1 MSNFS
6 EWNDTEWNDTE
17 WHNVTGNNGHHKVQP
32 YSILFLFVSIALGA
46 LVRFLLKK
54 IRLPYTVVLLVCGAL
69 FGLASSRFSVLE
81 KYTEMTRIDPHVIL
95 HVFLPILIF
104 ESAFAMDAHTFVR
117 CFAQCL
123 ILAVPGL
130 ILSSTLT
137 AVLSYK
143 IFSEYQWSW
152 ATSFLFGSILS
163 ATDPV
168 AVVALLR
175 ELGASKPLSTII
187 EGESLLN
194 DGSAIVAY
202 EILIELVLPGTT
214 VTAMQIFLKFC
225 QIALGGPAL
234 GFIVGK
240 LAVFCLSHIFNDA
253 VIEITVTLSAAYLT
267 YYLAEVVLN
276 VSGVL
281 ALVILGLVISSDEAS
296 ISPEVEGF
304 VHRFWEILSYLA
316 NTVIFIVVGLVIT
329 ERAASHIQDQD
340 WFHILV
346 TYIGATVFRLVMIV
360 LFSPLLS
367 RLGYGLKW
375 QEVIVMTWGGLRGA
389 VGLALALLVA
399 QQDGIDPELVGHKI
413 LIHVAGIVTLTLLFN
428 ATTIKPLL
436 KLLGMSDVS
445 YITRC
450 NMAIAVQ
457 HLKEVRENSLHA
469 QRNAPLVADA
479 DWKFIEKFT
488 IIEDPYGK
496 TNKKDEDK
504 DATNFAPLRYS
515 MCPDCNNSHVV
526 EPSAKELEEMS
537 KEANLRMLAAQKV
550 SYWRQFDHGLLGQD
564 TVLTLIGAADVAADK
579 GGHLSVEDL
588 RYHWQV
594 NAIYTCLIRLLRHRI
609 KPRNQTL
616 SEKKPTKKYHRGL
629 NKIVKNP
636 IFESFVYLVVFLN
649 VILIIIEIISYANPK
664 PINYSLGIRELR
676 FVNCGFVAF
685 YMLEMLMKVIG
696 LGFWNYWNSHWNKF
710 DFIILILQ
718 IVDLLIDVC
727 FYYFHLYDTCSTTY
741 LIVSR
746 SFRLIRI
753 IRMFRIFKCL
763 INGLA
768 NFVDGRINVQLYAG
782 FDICC
787 GFLIGQEEV
796 MKVLDSI
803 SSYPPITNQLKK
815 ICEDTRLQIL
825 KELSQLQEEHPS
837 VAVAVKTRH
846 ASRQTLNNVRT
857 ELNELKE
864 LGLLEDGVY
873 NKLNSMIEKRMKK
886 LLNAPT
892 SMLPAPPTELLKNVD
907 WIAGNEAVFNFI
919 KERAEVICFSKGC
932 TLEEEGDEPSGI
944 YVITVGLV
952 KVVGTI
958 ESTEDGSLPNVDS
971 FHWFPNQQE
980 LEDYLT
986 VGKVL
991 GELGILTGKPRS
1003 TSAIADT
1010 EVQAFHISYKDM
1022 MEALKTFRDDP
1033 SLEYKIWRSCSLKI
1047 AKHVLRNHPD
1057 FQEWTPSKIMMHLSR
1072 AYVPDTRK
1080 LNTLDLASDVEDVIM
1095 VQGIASDPQT
1105 NEVYKGVCYIPCTVR
1120 TLIFPQDCWVKPLV
1134 VLIGNLDYTLDPNL
1148 DWSGGTEAKQN
1159 QVQSKTYVITK
1170 SRRRPSSRPWTVR
1183 SASEWSMPVLEP
1195 LSDEIR
1201 QRFNFRSRANS
1212 AASGDNE
1219 RTKLNSV
1226 QRMLSLPTT
1235 YDNPAFLL
1243 NEDHQN
1249 ERSITMESVSFGTIT
1264 EEQSNEI
1271 KIDMNLQ
1278 NSTNESQRDSRSKYL
1293 KFEND
1298 VK

>member
-1 MSNFS
+1 MYNFS
-6 EWNDTEWNDTE
+6 EWNDTVWNDTE
-17 WHNVTGNNGHHKVQP
+17 WNNVTSIVHHKMQP

-69 FGLASSRFSVLE
+69 FGLASSRFSSLE
-81 KYTEMTRIDPHVIL
+81 KYTQITRMDPHVIL

-104 ESAFAMDAHTFVR
+104 ESAFALDAHTFLR

-123 ILAVPGL
+123 ILSVPGL
-130 ILSSTLT
+130 IVSSALT

-143 IFSEYQWSW
+143 IFSEYQWNW
-152 ATSFLFGSILS
+152 ATSFLFGTILS

-175 ELGASKPLSTII
+175 ELGTSKSLSTII

-202 EILIELVLPGTT
+202 DILRELVVPGTT
-214 VTAMQIFLKFC
+214 VTATQIFLKFC

-267 YYLAEVVLN
+267 YYLAEVVLH

-281 ALVILGLVISSDEAS
+281 AVVILGVVISADEAS

-304 VHRFWEILSYLA
+304 VHRFWEMLSYLA

-329 ERAASHIQDQD
+329 ERAASHIEEQD
-340 WFHILV
+340 WFHIIV

-399 QQDGIDPELVGHKI
+399 QQEGIDPELVGHKI

-436 KLLGMSDVS
+436 KLLGMSDIS

-488 IIEDPYGK
+488 IIEDPYGRV
-496 TNKKDEDK
+496 TKKDEDK
-504 DATNFAPLRYS
+504 DTTAFTPLRQS

-537 KEANLRMLAAQKV
+537 NEANLRMLAAQKV

-564 TVLTLIGAADVAADK
+564 TVLALIGAADVAADK

-588 RYHWQV
+588 RYHWQISG
-594 NAIYTCLIRLLRHRI
+594 IYTCLIKLLRHRI
-609 KPRNQTL
+609 KPRNQTQ
-616 SEKKPTKKYHRGL
+616 SERKHIKEYHRHL
-629 NKIVKNP
+629 NKLVTSH
-636 IFESFVYLVVFLN
+636 IFQTFVYLVLFFN
-649 VILIIIEIISYANPK
+649 VILIIMEIISYANPQSIK
-664 PINYSLGIRELR
+664 FGLGISELR
-676 FVNCGFVAF
+676 FINCGFVAF
-685 YMLEMLMKVIG
+685 YVLEMILKVIG

-718 IVDLLIDVC
+718 FVDMLIDIC
-727 FYYFHLYDTCSTTY
+727 FHYCQWYDTRSTTY

-753 IRMFRIFKCL
+753 TRMFRIFKCL

-815 ICEDTRLQIL
+815 ICEETRLQIL
-825 KELSQLQEEHPS
+825 KELSQLQEEHPG

-873 NKLNSMIEKRMKK
+873 NKLNS
-886 LLNAPT
+886 
-892 SMLPAPPTELLKNVD
+892 
-907 WIAGNEAVFNFI
+907 
-919 KERAEVICFSKGC
+919 ERAEVICFSKGC
-932 TLEEEGDEPSGI
+932 TIEEAGDEPSGI

-952 KVVGTI
+952 KVVGRI
-958 ESTEDGSLPNVDS
+958 EPTQDGSLLNVDS

-986 VGKVL
+986 VGKLL

-1010 EVQAFHISYKDM
+1010 EVQAFYISYKDM

-1033 SLEYKIWRSCSLKI
+1033 SLEYKIWRSCSLRI

-1057 FQEWTPSKIMMHLSR
+1057 FQEWSCSRILMHLSR

-1080 LNTLDLASDVEDVIM
+1080 LNTLDLASDVEDVIL
-1095 VQGIASDPQT
+1095 VQGMASDPQT
-1105 NEVYKGVCYIPCTVR
+1105 NELYRGVCYIPCTVR
-1120 TLIFPQDCWVKPLV
+1120 TLIFPQDCKVKPLI
-1134 VLIGNLDYTLDPNL
+1134 VLIGNVDYTLDPNL
-1148 DWSGGTEAKQN
+1148 DWSGGTEAKLN
-1159 QVQSKTYVITK
+1159 QVQNKTYVITK

-1183 SASEWSMPVLEP
+1183 SPSEWSMPEP
-1195 LSDEIR
+1195 ISEEVR
-1201 QRFNFRSRANS
+1201 QRFNFRLRANS
-1212 AASGDNE
+1212 ADPSENE
-1219 RTKLNSV
+1219 RAKSNHV
-1226 QRMLSLPTT
+1226 YRMLSLPIT
-1235 YDNPAFLL
+1235 YDNPAFTTS
-1243 NEDHQN
+1243 EDRHNDQEETTEN
-1249 ERSITMESVSFGTIT
+1249 IPFGTIN
-1264 EEQSNEI
+1264 EEQAIEEVT
-1271 KIDMNLQ
+1271 IDMQHQNTVNETQ
-1278 NSTNESQRDSRSKYL
+1278 NSKRKFL
-1293 KFEND
+1293 KFRTKE
-1298 VK
+1298 K